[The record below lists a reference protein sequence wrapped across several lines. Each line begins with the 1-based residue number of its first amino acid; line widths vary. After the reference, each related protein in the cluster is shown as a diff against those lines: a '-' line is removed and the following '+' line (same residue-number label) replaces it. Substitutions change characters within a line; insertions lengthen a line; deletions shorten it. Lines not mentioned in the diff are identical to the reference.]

1 MTKADTAPT
10 LLQQAYL
17 DCSSMLDGFGEIGQ
31 RATPSDVRKIHALWA
46 SIFEAD
52 RHLAT
57 LCFNQF
63 DAQRE
68 LFSAAP
74 EPAPEVPDA

>member
-1 MTKADTAPT
+1 MTKSPDTAPT

-17 DCSSMLDGFGEIGQ
+17 DCLSVLEGFGEIGQ
-31 RATPSDVRKIHALWA
+31 QATPSEVQKIHFLWA
-46 SIFEAD
+46 SISETD
-52 RHLAT
+52 RHLVT

-74 EPAPEVPDA
+74 EPAP